1 MSIRKTEEEIEREFH
16 VSWWIII
23 YKLFFGIVEAG
34 AGILLIIFGQKLLN
48 MYNTSVAL
56 ELFEDP
62 HDLLANISQSFVP
75 GLLAQSTI
83 IVIYLM
89 ILGGAK
95 IAGAIGLINKQ
106 NWGVDLLVGLTI
118 ILFPFQIADMIISF
132 SLFKVLYVVVGLLIA
147 LYLVEFKPKAWIS
160 KMLEKL

>member
-1 MSIRKTEEEIEREFH
+1 
-16 VSWWIII
+16 
-23 YKLFFGIVEAG
+23 
-34 AGILLIIFGQKLLN
+34 
-48 MYNTSVAL
+48 
-56 ELFEDP
+56 
-62 HDLLANISQSFVP
+62 LANISQSFVP